1 MVSGQP
7 SFADLAMAQ
16 RRPGELDRIATL
28 INWSPIEYRLAKL
41 VLRAGRPPFPPLLM
55 LRALLLGQWHTLS
68 DRDLEAALDDRA
80 SFRRFCG
87 LAAEDPVPDH
97 STLCRFRTTLIERGL
112 HDKLLGIVNAQLDA
126 QGFLLRRGTMIDA
139 TVIAAA
145 VNPSGNP
152 AEPSDP
158 DAAFVRRHGHHGST
172 FGFKAHIAA
181 DQDTLLVRA
190 VVVTPANVN
199 ETEVADGLIRACADA
214 PKVYADKAYS
224 THARRALLG
233 RLGLAD
239 MIQRR
244 PDKHHKLSPEGV
256 ERNIAIGRVRGRV
269 ETVFAVIKRR
279 YRLDRSRYVGR
290 VKTALQFNLAAIG
303 FNLRRALRL
312 HDDATRLSAA

>member
-1 MVSGQP
+1 MGGQP
-7 SFADLAMAQ
+7 SFADLAMAR
-16 RRPGELDRIATL
+16 RRPGELDRIAGL
-28 INWSPIEYRLAKL
+28 INWGPIEYRLAKL
-41 VLRAGRPPFPPLLM
+41 VQRIGRPPVPPMLM

-112 HDKLLGIVNAQLDA
+112 HDKLLGIVNGQLDA

-145 VNPSGNP
+145 VNPSGD
-152 AEPSDP
+152 AAHPSDP
-158 DAAFVRRHGHHGST
+158 DAAFVRRQGRSGSV
-172 FGFKAHIAA
+172 FGFKAHVAA
-181 DQDTLLVRA
+181 DQDTLLVRELI
-190 VVVTPANVN
+190 VTPANVN
-199 ETEVADGLIRACADA
+199 ETEVADRLIEACADA
-214 PKVYADKAYS
+214 PAVYADKAYD
-224 THARRALLG
+224 THARRMWLHQ
-233 RLGLAD
+233 LGLAD
-239 MIQRR
+239 GIQSRGNR
-244 PDKHHKLSPEGV
+244 HHALSPEARA
-256 ERNIAIGRVRGRV
+256 RNSALGRVRGRV

-290 VKTALQFNLAAIG
+290 VKTALQFSLAAIG

-312 HDDATRLSAA
+312 HDQAQSVSAA